1 MFEGKL
7 INKAKQSLIN
17 KARPLKNVKSFEVVI
32 PHDFAFAF
40 K

>member
-1 MFEGKL
+1 MFEGK
-7 INKAKQSLIN
+7 LIN